1 MAAMAPPL
9 HRGLSSEST
18 FPRCCFTRRAAPP
31 VRPPVASCPR
41 TTETRVCVLRQVTRR
56 RRRCWTNP
64 LEALGAVYYTSEA
77 ICVGAAGRECRQL
90 RERAANQ
97 STGAD
102 TQNKNKRLCLA
113 LLMRTAS
120 PHVVAEGDPM
130 TSHTPCKV
138 LDNCVALISGSESAA
153 RGRAHRV
160 ECARSPVAP
169 LRASRSL
176 SSLAAAGAAMAPHV
190 HHQQGGDA
198 PLPPQ
203 KGAQAPGAPP
213 PLAIH

>member
-77 ICVGAAGRECRQL
+77 ICVGAAGRDCVLQTRAP
-90 RERAANQ
+90 ERTPKTKTNDSASRC
-97 STGAD
+97 ST
-102 TQNKNKRLCLA
+102 
-113 LLMRTAS
+113 MRTAS

-138 LDNCVALISGSESAA
+138 LDNCVALIPGSESAA